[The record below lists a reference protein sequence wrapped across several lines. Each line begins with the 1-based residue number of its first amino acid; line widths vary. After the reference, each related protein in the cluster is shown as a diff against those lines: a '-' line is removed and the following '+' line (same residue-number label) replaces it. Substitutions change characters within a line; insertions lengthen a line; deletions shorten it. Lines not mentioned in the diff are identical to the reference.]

1 MLLRKHVFHLSS
13 YYILGCIFL
22 GFIIGFTLQHLYHKA
37 SIHAEILQGYNA
49 CLYNMIVQSVAFN
62 VTLCLV
68 VLVESGGNSEPGE
81 HFAYLFGDNDQDR
94 KELRN

>member
-1 MLLRKHVFHLSS
+1 
-13 YYILGCIFL
+13 
-22 GFIIGFTLQHLYHKA
+22 
-37 SIHAEILQGYNA
+37 
-49 CLYNMIVQSVAFN
+49 MIVQSVAFN

-68 VLVESGGNSEPGE
+68 VLVESGGNSETSE